1 MSETENKSNNR
12 LSGQIQISDGV
23 IEVIAGTAVEK
34 TEGIA
39 ALAGNFAGGIIEKI
53 SNKKNYSN
61 GIDIIVE
68 DNIVTVNVGVLIYFG
83 RKIYETALDVQ
94 KNVKTAIENM
104 TGLKVSGVNVNV
116 VGLEYEKC
124 NSNETISETE

>member
-23 IEVIAGTAVEK
+23 IEVIAGTAVVK

-61 GIDIIVE
+61 GIDIMVE
-68 DNIVTVNVGVLIYFG
+68 DNIVTVNVGVLIYFV
-83 RKIYETALDVQ
+83 RKIYEI
-94 KNVKTAIENM
+94 KAIRVWEENLSHVEN
-104 TGLKVSGVNVNV
+104 TLKMN
-116 VGLEYEKC
+116 
-124 NSNETISETE
+124 I